1 MRSAGLPVEVVIEY
15 VGLVQRGDE
24 TIEAR
29 KEILKGQREQLAA
42 RMKEM
47 QKTLDLLDYKIE
59 VYENAVLTK
68 EKETVQIE

>member
-1 MRSAGLPVEVVIEY
+1 MLIEY
-15 VGLVQRGDE
+15 VALVQRGDQ

-29 KEILKGQREQLAA
+29 KEILKEQREQLAA

-47 QKTLDLLDYKIE
+47 QKTLDLLDHKID

-68 EKETVQIE
+68 EKGTVQIEE